1 MSYTYG
7 SITNC
12 KVKNGQTKKEYEC
25 RLGYQVN
32 SQSIENNTSNITLRL
47 QVRSKNSAYKTS
59 GTGQTTK
66 IDGTTVASNKKF
78 DMSDTG
84 VWQTFGSKTMTVTHN
99 SDGTYSAS
107 KSGSFTATA
116 GTSEYSLRSGSA
128 KVTVNPKTIPRASSF
143 TLSTYNLILSNIPNS
158 SANNLTI
165 YIDRKSSSF
174 THTVEIKIGSY
185 TKNYYNVETQV
196 TWETYYDIWQNF
208 PNNVGDLGATVT
220 VYTYNGSTY
229 IGSSSGYMIFSLDPR
244 YCMPEAVSSNGTLD
258 SRTQELAG
266 NNNTVIKGFSTLTY
280 SGTAKTKKYGY
291 LNNIIVT
298 GGNNISQNATI
309 GEPTTVDEQRTYNY
323 SGSLKGIETKDVSIT
338 ITDTRGLTVPATI
351 SFNSIKEY
359 FKPTITK
366 FELTRLD
373 NHLSRGGEP
382 DETGTATKLV
392 IEGSLWKENFGT
404 VINSISSIS
413 CQYKGG
419 SQTEYTNIKKSDN
432 SSITAND
439 FTFEGNNF
447 SLEIDVKGDI
457 SQDDVEEGIFYG
469 FSVENTFN
477 FKLTMSDILYPS
489 AEVTTILE
497 KGQPYIEITD
507 GEDGEGLI
515 DFKCPIKFNKAIGP
529 QKVLWQDVAFMHE
542 NQTARLSEAVS
553 EQNNGIILI
562 FSGYDTGSWQPLNSN
577 WISYFISKKEVELI
591 PGSGHTFFMGGTEGV
606 SGLKYL
612 YIYDTEIVG
621 HNINDDFFTNDYGKY
636 ECNRFVLRYVIG
648 I

>member
-7 SITNC
+7 SESNC
-12 KVKNGQTKKEYEC
+12 KLGSGSTSSAYKC

-32 SQSIENNTSNITLRL
+32 SQSIENNTSNVTLRL
-47 QVRSKNSAYKTS
+47 QVKSTKSSYATYGYK
-59 GTGQTTK
+59 QTTK
-66 IDGTTVASNKKF
+66 IDGSSLSAKSF
-78 DMSDTG
+78 DMRNTNT
-84 VWQTFGSKTMTVTHN
+84 WQTFGERTITISHN
-99 SDGTYSAS
+99 SDGSCSTS
-107 KSGSFTATA
+107 KSGSFSTTAT
-116 GTSEYSLRSGSA
+116 GSSSLKSGSCS
-128 KVTVNPKTIPRASSF
+128 VTVNPKTIPRASSF
-143 TLSTYNLILSNIPNS
+143 SLSTYNLILSDIPNS

-174 THTVEIKIGSY
+174 THRVEIKIGSY

-208 PNNVGDLGATVT
+208 PDNVGNLVATVT
-220 VYTYNGSTY
+220 VHTYNGSTY

-366 FELTRLD
+366 FELIRLD
-373 NHLSRGGEP
+373 NHLSRGGKP

-392 IEGSLWKENFGT
+392 IEGTLWKENFGT
-404 VINSISSIS
+404 VINSMSSVS

-469 FSVENTFN
+469 FSVENTFS
-477 FKLTMSDILYPS
+477 FKLNISDILYTT
-489 AEVTTILE
+489 AEITTILE

-515 DFKCPIKFNKAIGP
+515 DFKCPIKFNKATGP
-529 QKVLWQDVAFMHE
+529 QKILWQDVAFMHE

-591 PGSGHTFFMGGTEGV
+591 PGSGHTFFMGGIEGV

-621 HNINDDFFTNDYGKY
+621 HSINDYSFTNDYGKY
-636 ECNRFVLRYVIG
+636 ECNHFVLRYVIG

>member
-7 SITNC
+7 SESNC
-12 KVKNGQTKKEYEC
+12 KLGNGNTSSAYKC
-25 RLGYQVN
+25 RIGYQVN
-32 SQSIENNTSNITLRL
+32 SQSIENNTSNVTLRL
-47 QVRSKNSAYKTS
+47 QVKSTNSSYATYGYK
-59 GTGQTTK
+59 QTTK
-66 IDGTTVASNKKF
+66 IDGSSLSAKSF
-78 DMSDTG
+78 DMRNTNT
-84 VWQTFGSKTMTVTHN
+84 WQTFGERTITISHN
-99 SDGTYSAS
+99 SDGSCSTS
-107 KSGSFTATA
+107 KSGSFSTTAT
-116 GTSEYSLRSGSA
+116 SSSSLKSGSCS
-128 KVTVNPKTIPRASSF
+128 VTVNPKTIPRASSF
-143 TLSTYNLILSNIPNS
+143 SLSTYNLVLSNIPNS
-158 SANNLTI
+158 SANNLTV

-220 VYTYNGSTY
+220 VHTYNGSTY
-229 IGSSSGYMIFSLDPR
+229 IGSSSGYMIFVLDPR

-266 NNNTVIKGFSTLTY
+266 NNNTVIKGFSTLSY

-298 GGNNISQNATI
+298 GGNNITQNATI

-373 NHLSRGGEP
+373 NHLSRGGEL

-404 VINSISSIS
+404 VVNSISSIS

-457 SQDDVEEGIFYG
+457 LQDDVEEGILYG

-515 DFKCPIKFNKAIGP
+515 DFKCPIKFNKATGP
-529 QKVLWQDVAFMHE
+529 QKILWEGGWHMIGEHTINLPE
-542 NQTARLSEAVS
+542 NVS
-553 EQNNGIILI
+553 DQNNGIILV
-562 FSGYDTGSWQPLNSN
+562 FSGYNTTTWEVQNNN
-577 WISYFISKKEVELI
+577 WSSYFISKKEIELL
-591 PGSGHTFFMGGTEGV
+591 PSSGHTFFMGGTEGL
-606 SGLKYL
+606 SGFKYL
-612 YIYDTEIVG
+612 YISDDTITG
-621 HNINDDFFTNDYGKY
+621 HDANTTVKNDDYGRY
-636 ECNRFVLRYVIG
+636 ECDKFVLRYVIG

>member
-7 SITNC
+7 SESNC
-12 KVKNGQTKKEYEC
+12 KLGSGSTSSAYKC

-32 SQSIENNTSNITLRL
+32 SQSIENNTSNVTLRL
-47 QVRSKNSAYKTS
+47 QVKSTNSSYATYGYK
-59 GTGQTTK
+59 QTTK
-66 IDGTTVASNKKF
+66 IDGSSLSAKSF
-78 DMSDTG
+78 DMRNTNT
-84 VWQTFGSKTMTVTHN
+84 WQTFGERTITISHN
-99 SDGTYSAS
+99 SDGSCSTS
-107 KSGSFTATA
+107 KSGSFSTTAT
-116 GTSEYSLRSGSA
+116 SSSSLKSGSCS
-128 KVTVNPKTIPRASSF
+128 VTVNPKAIPRASSF
-143 TLSTYNLILSNIPNS
+143 SLSTLNLILSDIPNS

-174 THTVEIKIGSY
+174 THRVEIKIGSY

-208 PNNVGDLGATVT
+208 PNNVGILRATVT

-229 IGSSSGYMIFSLDPR
+229 IGSSSGYMIFVLDPR
-244 YCMPEAVSSNGTLD
+244 YCMPETVSSNGTLD

-280 SGTAKTKKYGY
+280 NGTAKTKKYGY

-366 FELTRLD
+366 FELVRLD
-373 NHLSRGGEP
+373 NHLSREGEP

-419 SQTEYTNIKKSDN
+419 TIINYTDIKKSDN

-457 SQDDVEEGIFYG
+457 LQDDVEEGILYG

-477 FKLTMSDILYPS
+477 FKLTMSDILYTT
-489 AEVTTILE
+489 AEITTILE
-497 KGQPYIEITD
+497 KGQPYVEITD

-515 DFKCPIKFNKAIGP
+515 DFKCPIKFNKATGP
-529 QKVLWQDVAFMHE
+529 QKILWQGGAFMNE
-542 NQTARLSEAVS
+542 DQYVQLPESIS
-553 EQNNGIILI
+553 DQNNGIILV
-562 FSGYDTGSWQPLNSN
+562 FSGYSTSTWEVKDYNWNSH
-577 WISYFISKKEVELI
+577 FISKKEIELL
-591 PGSGHTFFMGGTEGV
+591 PSSGHIFFMGGTEGI
-606 SGLKYL
+606 SGYKYL
-612 YIYDTEIVG
+612 NISDDVING
-621 HNINDDFFTNDYGKY
+621 HAANTTVKTDDYGKY
-636 ECNRFVLRYVIG
+636 ECNKFVLRYVIG

>member
-7 SITNC
+7 SESNC
-12 KVKNGQTKKEYEC
+12 KLGSGNTSSAYKC

-32 SQSIENNTSNITLRL
+32 SQSIENNTSNVTLRL
-47 QVRSKNSAYKTS
+47 QVKSTNSSYATYGYK
-59 GTGQTTK
+59 QTTK
-66 IDGTTVASNKKF
+66 IDGSSLGAKSF
-78 DMSDTG
+78 DMRNTNT
-84 VWQTFGSKTMTVTHN
+84 WQTFGERTITISHN
-99 SDGTYSAS
+99 SDGSCSTS
-107 KSGSFTATA
+107 KSGSFSTTAT
-116 GTSEYSLRSGSA
+116 GSSSLKSGSCS
-128 KVTVNPKTIPRASSF
+128 VTVNPKTIPRASSF

-158 SANNLTI
+158 SANNLTV

-208 PNNVGDLGATVT
+208 PNNVGNLGATVT
-220 VYTYNGSTY
+220 VHTYNGSTY
-229 IGSSSGYMIFSLDPR
+229 IGSSSGYMIFGLDPR
-244 YCMPEAVSSNGTLD
+244 YCMPETVSSNGTLD
-258 SRTQELAG
+258 GRTQELAG

-298 GGNNISQNATI
+298 GGNNISQNATL
-309 GEPTTVDEQRTYNY
+309 EEQSLVDEQRTYNY
-323 SGSLKGIETKDVSIT
+323 SGSLKGIETKDISIA
-338 ITDTRGLTVPATI
+338 ITDTRGLTVNDTI

-366 FELTRLD
+366 FELVRLD

-404 VINSISSIS
+404 VINSISSVS

-419 SQTEYTNIKKSDN
+419 TIINYTDIKKSDN

-439 FTFEGNNF
+439 FTFVGNNF

-457 SQDDVEEGIFYG
+457 LQDNVEDGILYG
-469 FSVENTFN
+469 FSVENNFN
-477 FKLTMSDILYPS
+477 FKLTISDVLYTT
-489 AEVTTILE
+489 AEITTILE
-497 KGQPYIEITD
+497 KGQPYVEITD

-515 DFKCPIKFNKAIGP
+515 DFKCPIKFDKATGP
-529 QKVLWQDVAFMHE
+529 QKILWQDTWFMSDT
-542 NQTARLSEAVS
+542 QTINLPEAVS

-577 WISYFISKKEVELI
+577 WISYFISKKEVELL
-591 PGSGHTFFMGGTEGV
+591 PGSGHTFFMGGTNGV
-606 SGLKYL
+606 SGFK
-612 YIYDTEIVG
+612 YIY
-621 HNINDDFFTNDYGKY
+621 INDTTLTGHAANTTVKTDDYGKY

>member
-1 MSYTYG
+1 MSFTYG
-7 SITNC
+7 N
-12 KVKNGQTKKEYEC
+12 VKNCSSNYYEC
-25 RLGYQVN
+25 RLGYELN
-32 SQSIENNTSNITLRL
+32 SQSIENNNSSVTLRL
-47 QVRSKNSAYKTS
+47 QVRSKTSSSIRSYGYK
-59 GTGQTTK
+59 QTTK
-66 IDGTTVASNKKF
+66 IEGS
-78 DMSDTG
+78 SL
-84 VWQTFGSKTMTVTHN
+84 GSKTMPDMRNSTAWKTFGERTITIWHN
-99 SDGTYSAS
+99 SDGSFSDSA
-107 KSGSFTATA
+107 SGSFTTTAT
-116 GTSEYSLRSGSA
+116 GTDSLKSGSCN
-128 KVTVNPKTIPRASSF
+128 VTINLPTIPRASSF

-158 SANNLTI
+158 SANNLTV

-174 THTVEIKIGSY
+174 THRVEIKIGSY

-208 PNNVGDLGATVT
+208 PNNVGNLVATVA
-220 VYTYNGSTY
+220 VHTYNGSTY
-229 IGSSSGYMIFSLDPR
+229 IGSSSGYMIFVLDPR

-280 SGTAKTKKYGY
+280 NGTAKTKKYGY
-291 LNNIIVT
+291 LNKVT
-298 GGNNISQNATI
+298 VVGGNNITQNATI

-366 FELTRLD
+366 FELTRLN
-373 NHLSRGGEP
+373 NHLSRGGEL

-392 IEGSLWKENFGT
+392 IEGTMWNESFGT
-404 VINSISSIS
+404 VTNSINSIS

-419 SQTEYTNIKKSDN
+419 SQTEYADIKKSNN

-457 SQDDVEEGIFYG
+457 LQDDVEEGILYG

-477 FKLTMSDILYPS
+477 FKLTMSDILYTT
-489 AEVTTILE
+489 AEITTILE
-497 KGQPYIEITD
+497 KGQPYVEITD
-507 GEDGEGLI
+507 GESGEGLI
-515 DFKCPIKFNKAIGP
+515 DFKCPIKFNKATGP
-529 QKVLWQDVAFMHE
+529 QKILWQGGFFM
-542 NQTARLSEAVS
+542 NDDQSINLPEAIS

-562 FSGYDTGSWQPLNSN
+562 FSGYDTSTWQPLNSN
-577 WISYFISKKEVELI
+577 WNSHFISKKEIEILPNSEHI
-591 PGSGHTFFMGGTEGV
+591 FFMGGTEGL
-606 SGLKYL
+606 SGFKYINIQNNAL
-612 YIYDTEIVG
+612 YG
-621 HNINDDFFTNDYGKY
+621 HSVNILEKNDDYGKY
-636 ECNRFVLRYVIG
+636 KNTDFVLRYVIG

>member
-7 SITNC
+7 SESKC
-12 KVKNGQTKKEYEC
+12 KLGNGNTSSAYKC
-25 RLGYQVN
+25 RIGYQVN
-32 SQSIENNTSNITLRL
+32 SQSIENNTSNVTLRL
-47 QVRSKNSAYKTS
+47 QVKSTNSSYATYGYK
-59 GTGQTTK
+59 QTTK
-66 IDGTTVASNKKF
+66 IDGSSLSAKSF
-78 DMSDTG
+78 DMRNTDT
-84 VWQTFGSKTMTVTHN
+84 WQTFGERTITISHN
-99 SDGTYSAS
+99 SDGSCSTS
-107 KSGSFTATA
+107 KSGSFSTTAT
-116 GTSEYSLRSGSA
+116 SSSSLKSGSCS
-128 KVTVNPKTIPRASSF
+128 VTVNPKTIPRASSF
-143 TLSTYNLILSNIPNS
+143 SLSTYNLVLSNIPNS
-158 SANNLTI
+158 SANNLTV

-174 THTVEIKIGSY
+174 THRVEIKIGPY
-185 TKNYYNVETQV
+185 TKNHYNVETQV

-208 PNNVGDLGATVT
+208 PNNVGNLGATVT

-229 IGSSSGYMIFSLDPR
+229 IGSSSSSMNFVLDSN
-244 YCMPEAVSSNGTLD
+244 YCMPETVSSNGTLD

-280 SGTAKTKKYGY
+280 NGTAKTKKYGY

-298 GGNNISQNATI
+298 GGNNISQNATL
-309 GEPTTVDEQRTYNY
+309 EEQSLVDEQRTYNY

-338 ITDTRGLTVPATI
+338 ITDTRGLTVNDTI

-392 IEGSLWKENFGT
+392 IEGTLWKENFGT
-404 VINSISSIS
+404 VINSMSSVS

-419 SQTEYTNIKKSDN
+419 NIINYTDIKKSDN

-439 FTFEGNNF
+439 FTYVGNNF

-457 SQDDVEEGIFYG
+457 LQDNAEEGIFYG
-469 FSVENTFN
+469 FSVENTFS
-477 FKLTMSDILYPS
+477 FKLNISDILYPS

-515 DFKCPIKFNKAIGP
+515 DFKCPIKFNKATGP
-529 QKVLWQDVAFMHE
+529 QKVLWTGAWLMNA
-542 NQTARLSEAVS
+542 NQQAQLSENISDQMHGIVLIWSPYSDGQA
-553 EQNNGIILI
+553 QNWG
-562 FSGYDTGSWQPLNSN
+562 FYHT
-577 WISYFISKKEVELI
+577 FISKYQLQLT
-591 PGSGHTFFMGGTEGV
+591 GRGV
-606 SGLKYL
+606 NCIMATNNFSAICGKY
-612 YIYDTEIVG
+612 I
-621 HNINDDFFTNDYGKY
+621 HINDSYIGGNAENTESGTRNGITY
-636 ECNRFVLRYVIG
+636 NNSSFVLRYVIG

>member
-1 MSYTYG
+1 MSFTYG
-7 SITNC
+7 N
-12 KVKNGQTKKEYEC
+12 VKNCSSNYYEC
-25 RLGYQVN
+25 RLGYELN
-32 SQSIENNTSNITLRL
+32 SQSIENNNSSVTLRL
-47 QVRSKNSAYKTS
+47 QVRSKTSSSIRSYGYK
-59 GTGQTTK
+59 QTTK
-66 IDGTTVASNKKF
+66 IEGS
-78 DMSDTG
+78 SL
-84 VWQTFGSKTMTVTHN
+84 GSKTMPDMRNSTAWKTFGERTITIWHN
-99 SDGTYSAS
+99 SDGSFSDSA
-107 KSGSFTATA
+107 SGSFTTTAT
-116 GTSEYSLRSGSA
+116 GTDSLKSGSCN
-128 KVTVNPKTIPRASSF
+128 VTINLPTIPRASSF
-143 TLSTYNLILSNIPNS
+143 SLSSYNLALSDIPGS

-165 YIDRKSSSF
+165 NIDRKSSNF

-185 TKNYYNVETQV
+185 TKSYYNVETQV

-208 PNNVGDLGATVT
+208 PNNVGNLGATVT

-229 IGSSSGYMIFSLDPR
+229 IGSSSTSMSFYLNPN
-244 YCMPEAVSSNGTLD
+244 YCMPETISSNGTLD

-280 SGTAKTKKYGY
+280 NGTAKTKKYGY
-291 LNNIIVT
+291 LNKVT
-298 GGNNISQNATI
+298 VVGGNNITQNATI

-323 SGSLKGIETKDVSIT
+323 SGSLKGIETKDVSIA

-366 FELTRLD
+366 FELTRLN

-404 VINSISSIS
+404 VINSISSIT

-457 SQDDVEEGIFYG
+457 LQDDVEEGILYG

-477 FKLTMSDILYPS
+477 FKLTMSDILYTT
-489 AEVTTILE
+489 AEITTILE
-497 KGQPYIEITD
+497 KGQPYVEVTD

-515 DFKCPIKFNKAIGP
+515 DFKCPIKFNKATGP
-529 QKVLWQDVAFMHE
+529 QKILWQGVLFMADDQSI
-542 NQTARLSEAVS
+542 NLPEAIS
-553 EQNNGIILI
+553 EQNNGVILI
-562 FSGYDTGSWQPLNSN
+562 FSGYDTSTWQPLNNN
-577 WISYFISKKEVELI
+577 WSSHFISKKEIEILPNSEHI
-591 PGSGHTFFMGGTEGV
+591 FFMGGIEGL
-606 SGLKYL
+606 SGFKYINIQNNAL
-612 YIYDTEIVG
+612 YG
-621 HNINDDFFTNDYGKY
+621 HSVNILEKNDDYGKY
-636 ECNRFVLRYVIG
+636 KNTDFVLRYVIG